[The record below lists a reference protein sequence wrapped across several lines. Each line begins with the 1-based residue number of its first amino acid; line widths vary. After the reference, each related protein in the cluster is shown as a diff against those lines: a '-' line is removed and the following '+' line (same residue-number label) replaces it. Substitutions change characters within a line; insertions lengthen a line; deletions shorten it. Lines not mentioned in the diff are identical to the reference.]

1 MLPKYEKAIS
11 MEERLQIIEDIIDDM
26 AGTVND
32 MDRSMYGHI
41 HTTEEKK
48 FELLKQKKLIP
59 EDMHL
64 DEFWNEESRE
74 RDKMWE
80 SEHHK

>member
-41 HTTEEKK
+41 YNTEEKK
-48 FELLKQKKLIP
+48 FELLKDKKLVP
-59 EDMHL
+59 EDMRL
-64 DEFWNEESRE
+64 EEFWNEESRE
-74 RDKMWE
+74 REKEWKERD
-80 SEHHK
+80 